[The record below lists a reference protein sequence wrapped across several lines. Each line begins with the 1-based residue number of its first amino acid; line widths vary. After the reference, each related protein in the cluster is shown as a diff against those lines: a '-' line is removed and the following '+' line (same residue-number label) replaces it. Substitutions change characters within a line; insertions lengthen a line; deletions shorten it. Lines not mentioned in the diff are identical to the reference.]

1 LKTLYFHSKESFLQ
15 GFIHSQNDEP
25 EMEDVLSPKA
35 KKKKVKGQREEK
47 LKDFPQDV
55 KAPYTV
61 SVEELDAFYGVGN

>member
-1 LKTLYFHSKESFLQ
+1 
-15 GFIHSQNDEP
+15 
-25 EMEDVLSPKA
+25 MEDVLSPKA